1 MTVFLLDTNAIS
13 NLMQFPSGPVAQAI
27 AARRDAEIVTSVIV
41 AAELRFG
48 AARKAS
54 ARLQTAVS
62 TILRLVPVAGLE
74 PPFDTVYGDLR
85 AQLEAS
91 GTVLAPHDLLI
102 AAHAMTL
109 RATLVS
115 DDHVFGRVPGLA
127 AENWVRP

>member
-54 ARLQTAVS
+54 ARLQTAVG

-85 AQLEAS
+85 AQARS
-91 GTVLAPHDLLI
+91 VRN
-102 AAHAMTL
+102 
-109 RATLVS
+109 RACTT
-115 DDHVFGRVPGLA
+115 
-127 AENWVRP
+127 